1 VTLATKVIA
10 GYNANDMIGAKKY
23 LQELAV
29 LAVDHLMNEDIS
41 FYRLMKEQ
49 GKVDDELEELISEF
63 KDTFKGVKTTLM
75 NFLTKYSRPDVPLD
89 KDFFDTFNTLVGILA
104 ERIAF
109 EENNLY
115 SQLRS

>member
-1 VTLATKVIA
+1 MAGAKKSLQTLAT
-10 GYNANDMIGAKKY
+10 
-23 LQELAV
+23 

-49 GKVDDELEELISEF
+49 DRVDEELEELIAEF

-75 NFLTKYSRPDVPLD
+75 NFLSKYSRPDVPLD
-89 KDFFDTFNTLVGILA
+89 ADFFDTFNTLVGILA

-109 EENNLY
+109 EEENLY
-115 SQLRS
+115 SKLSAS